1 MISIFKRSKPFDQVI
16 IIYCF
21 ITGIYILL
29 GQHQLNQIAPHL
41 LIRIVFIMISL
52 FFIQADNTKNKGFL
66 FLRNFYPL
74 LMLIFFYSETD
85 YYNNLIFEN
94 LDPYIIKLEYLIFGS
109 HLSLKFSALMPER
122 WFSELMYFGY
132 FSYYLMTFG
141 IPLLFYIKKRN
152 EFPRIMFMTIFSFC
166 LYYMLFFLFPTVG
179 PQFYF
184 PKEQQVVPEG
194 YFFQQFMDFIIKT
207 AETETGAFPSSH
219 VGITTLFILV
229 IFKHFK
235 KFLPV
240 LVLFSSLL
248 FLSTVYIKAHYAID
262 VVAGIISGILFYYL
276 SKFILN
282 RYYP

>member
-1 MISIFKRSKPFDQVI
+1 MISLFKRSKPFDQLV
-16 IIYCF
+16 IIYCL
-21 ITGIYILL
+21 ITGIYILV
-29 GQHQLNQIAPHL
+29 GQHKLNYITPHL
-41 LIRIVFIMISL
+41 LIRIVCIMISL
-52 FFIQADNTKNKGFL
+52 FFIQADNAKNQVFL

-85 YYNNLIFEN
+85 YYNNLIFKD
-94 LDPYIIKLEYLIFGS
+94 LDPYLIELEYLIFGS
-109 HLSLKFSALMPER
+109 HLSLKFSELIPYR
-122 WFSELMYFGY
+122 WFSELMHFGY
-132 FSYYLMTFG
+132 FSYYLLTFG

-152 EFPRIMFMTIFSFC
+152 EFPQIMFMTIFSFC
-166 LYYMLFFLFPTVG
+166 VYYTLFFLFPTVG
-179 PQFYF
+179 PQFHF
-184 PKEQQVVPEG
+184 PKELQVVPEG

-229 IFKHFK
+229 IFKYFK

-240 LVLFSSLL
+240 LVLLSSLL

-282 RYYP
+282 RYYS